1 MNREIYRASG
11 VSLAADRAEELQGG
25 VVVDVHPTADQTGT
39 LMFRHHRFSMP
50 MVMIPKRIS
59 PIVARMTK
67 RAYPAKKESL
77 LGSGEMCIA
86 WQHGHPYSKA
96 TRFWLKNLPL
106 LQPTNVLNKYSP
118 WCPSNTGSKT
128 GSKHAGFASSSTR
141 SHTFPG
147 IAEAMAGQWGD
158 IKSKNKG

>member
-1 MNREIYRASG
+1 MHPGGKICSDRYQKMIKARDFFMALYTYKAEFICIENPI
-11 VSLAADRAEELQGG
+11 SLKICNLPQ
-25 VVVDVHPTADQTGT
+25 HSQTVQ
-39 LMFRHHRFSMP
+39 P
-50 MVMIPKRIS
+50 
-59 PIVARMTK
+59 
-67 RAYPAKKESL
+67 
-77 LGSGEMCIA
+77 